1 MAVEGKGFFGNTST
15 HTLPPPTDVTGNPT
29 LASSHVEEEE
39 EEEGAGKYSHLA
51 EIGQRKGNPS
61 FPILPGGLIFIIATD
76 GKRELAAQW
85 VFFTRLIC

>member
-39 EEEGAGKYSHLA
+39 EGAGKYSHLA

-61 FPILPGGLIFIIATD
+61 FPILPGGLIFIIVTD
-76 GKRELAAQW
+76 GKIELAAQW
-85 VFFTRLIC
+85 FFFTRLIC